1 MLLSPPGATHGV
13 VTAVHGTFGTNDEE
27 IKQKS
32 LRAIRLL
39 REAESAADEIGT
51 HQRVVRPTC
60 NLEQV

>member
-1 MLLSPPGATHGV
+1 VLLSPSGAAHGV

-32 LRAIRLL
+32 LRAIRPL
-39 REAESAADEIGT
+39 REAESAADEIGI
-51 HQRVVRPTC
+51 HQRVVLPTC